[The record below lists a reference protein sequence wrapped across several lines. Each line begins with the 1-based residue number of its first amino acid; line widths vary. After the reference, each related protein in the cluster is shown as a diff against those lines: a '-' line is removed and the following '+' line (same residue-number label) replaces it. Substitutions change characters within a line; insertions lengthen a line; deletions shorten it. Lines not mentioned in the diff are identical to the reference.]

1 MDSLL
6 EVERRLELDVSCC
19 SVDPGQGL
27 PNCLDLDLMLDT
39 EKDYIILAWI
49 LGSVIFLVEFA

>member
-39 EKDYIILAWI
+39 EKHYKAWI
-49 LGSVIFLVEFA
+49 LGSDIFLN

>member
-39 EKDYIILAWI
+39 EKDYIGLDFRFSY
-49 LGSVIFLVEFA
+49 LLVEFA